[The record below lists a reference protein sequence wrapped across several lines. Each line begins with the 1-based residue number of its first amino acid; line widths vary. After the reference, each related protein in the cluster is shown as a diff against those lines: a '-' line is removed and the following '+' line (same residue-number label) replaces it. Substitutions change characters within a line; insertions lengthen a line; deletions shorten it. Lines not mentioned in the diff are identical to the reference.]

1 MRKSLLAAA
10 AACALS
16 LSASAQPAANKGCG
30 DHICTKTEGHK
41 LVENRKNGE
50 LIDCRIE
57 HIARALDAPYAFV
70 FIAIA
75 SEGEILPY
83 MRIALRGV
91 RITPGDAP
99 NEKLPLRS
107 AWIVAGDSDFNTVDW
122 DASTHDGTVLLR
134 TDVMPEDRSPVA
146 RLAAVA
152 TTETYA
158 ALIHTADGQELR
170 VGFVQLRPTGDI
182 AKRFLACTEELRR
195 SVGG

>member
-1 MRKSLLAAA
+1 MRTILLAAA
-10 AACALS
+10 IASALS
-16 LSASAQPAANKGCG
+16 MPAIAQPETRDGCG
-30 DHICTKTEGHK
+30 DHVCTTTEGHK
-41 LVENRKNGE
+41 FVENRKNGE
-50 LIDCRIE
+50 LVECRIE
-57 HIARALDAPYAFV
+57 HRARAIEAPYAFV

-75 SEGEILPY
+75 GEGEILPY

-91 RITPGDAP
+91 RITPGDTP
-99 NEKLPLRS
+99 NGKLLLRS
-107 AWIVAGDSDFNTVDW
+107 AWIVAGDSDFDTVDW
-122 DASTHDGTVLLR
+122 DASTHDGAILLR

-158 ALIHTADGQELR
+158 ALFHTAAGQELR

-195 SVGG
+195 IVGG